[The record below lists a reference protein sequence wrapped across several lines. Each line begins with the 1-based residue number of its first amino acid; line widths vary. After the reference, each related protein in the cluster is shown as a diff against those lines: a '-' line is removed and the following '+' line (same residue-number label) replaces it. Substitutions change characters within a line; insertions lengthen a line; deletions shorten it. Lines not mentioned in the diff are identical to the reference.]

1 MQLTKLNRKQELNAE
16 IEMANACLA
25 DIDTKIEIYS
35 TIDMIRVVD
44 LCQTK
49 RELEL
54 VFLDL
59 LNESNELW
67 LQDSVKAC

>member
-1 MQLTKLNRKQELNAE
+1 MPTKLNRKQELNAE
-16 IEMANACLA
+16 IQMANACLA
-25 DIDTKIEIYS
+25 DIDNKIEIYS

-54 VFLDL
+54 VFIEL
-59 LNESNELW
+59 LTESNEMW

>member
-1 MQLTKLNRKQELNAE
+1 MNLTRLERKQELNAE

-35 TIDMIRVVD
+35 TIDMVRVVD

-54 VFLDL
+54 VFLEL
-59 LNESNELW
+59 LTESNAMW
-67 LQDSVKAC
+67 LSEHAA

>member
-1 MQLTKLNRKQELNAE
+1 MQLSKLNRKQELNAE

-35 TIDMIRVVD
+35 TIDMIQVAD

-54 VFLDL
+54 VFLEL
-59 LNESNELW
+59 LTESNQMW
-67 LQDSVKAC
+67 LAEQVA